1 MFDLQAHRGGSG
13 LTVEN
18 TLAAFRTALALGV
31 RTLEC
36 DVHVS
41 ADGVAMVTHD
51 PVVSARSCRDTGAE
65 TYVGRRVADLTAAQL
80 RTLDCGSLNRPDLP
94 RQRAVPGERMPT
106 LPEVLDLVVGL
117 PGLRVNVE
125 TKLGAIGAAE
135 AALRGRFV
143 KAVLGAIR
151 AAGLVDRVSVQ
162 SFDWA
167 MLRLV
172 GRASP
177 RTGRYVLTSPERLE
191 AGRPGASPWLG
202 GLDVDDLPA
211 GPEGLAAAAAAQ
223 GFTALSPVH
232 GTPASG
238 AMGDAGYTPYVTAR
252 LVNAAHRHGLLV
264 VPWTVNDRATATAL
278 LDLGVD
284 GLITDYPDVLREVL
298 AERGVALPDPVV
310 SGG

>member
-31 RTLEC
+31 STLEC

-51 PVVSARSCRDTGAE
+51 PVVSALKCLDTGAE

-80 RTLDCGSLNRPDLP
+80 RTLDCGSLTRSDLP
-94 RQRAVPGERMPT
+94 RQRAVPGERMPI
-106 LPEVLDLVVGL
+106 LREVLDLVVGL
-117 PGLRVNVE
+117 AGVQVNVE
-125 TKLGAIGAAE
+125 TKFDVVRPDE
-135 AALRGRFV
+135 AAPRGRFV
-143 KAVLGAIR
+143 EAVLGDVR

-167 MLRLV
+167 VLRMV

-177 RTGRYVLTSPERLE
+177 RTGRYALTSPERLE

-202 GLDVDDLPA
+202 GLDIDDLPDA
-211 GPEGLAAAAAAQ
+211 TEGLAAAAAAQ

-238 AMGDAGYTPYVTAR
+238 SVGDAGYTPYVTAR
-252 LVNAAHRHGLLV
+252 LVRAAHRHGLLV
-264 VPWTVNDRATATAL
+264 VPWTVDDRATATAL

-284 GLITDYPDVLREVL
+284 GLITDRPDLLREVL

-310 SGG
+310 PGG